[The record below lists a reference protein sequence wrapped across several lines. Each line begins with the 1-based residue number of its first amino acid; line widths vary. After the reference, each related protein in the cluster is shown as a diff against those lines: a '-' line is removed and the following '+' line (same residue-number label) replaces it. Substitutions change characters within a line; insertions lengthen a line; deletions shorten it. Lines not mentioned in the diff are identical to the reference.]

1 MGVALWLARAAKVHS
16 DRLIMRIS
24 VKITLGVCV
33 VAALVA
39 AVGFLTNLTDQ
50 DIQAQVEHLS
60 HSSLTQVVDAADMT
74 LAIQSG
80 HDGLHDLIS
89 LERRFKPPLTNQTL
103 AEIDRLKS
111 VVKSSLAS
119 FQRSLDPSRKRQA
132 ERWLFPGGNE
142 SQESAAKQAE
152 AVSGRYD
159 QLWTAFKLHNH
170 LVNQCLAMIDTDPAA
185 AEEFLSD
192 QLDAHFNE
200 KLLPLLHDQK
210 YNAQGDFSR
219 EVHSI
224 ERAVAAANVRNTIA
238 TLSALICALL
248 LGLFLSRSI
257 GRPLAELK
265 AAVLKIGQ
273 GRLDTRL
280 KARSRDEIG
289 VLAATF
295 NRMAEE
301 LQATTVSKAYV
312 DDIVESMSEMLIV
325 ADPDLRIRLAN
336 GAAAAQ
342 LGYTADELVG
352 RPLASLLGTRLEP
365 SGVKSPLE
373 SLVGTHELS
382 LTAKNGRLILVHWAG
397 SELRGAADELQGLV
411 CAALNI
417 AERKETEERLRASLD
432 EKEVLLKEVHHRVK
446 NNLQIIS
453 SLLALQARGNGDPEV
468 RRMFEESQ
476 GRIRSMALIHEQLYQ
491 SGELSRIDF
500 LEYVRRLCSYLIE
513 CTGDQD
519 GRVSLRLDVAAV
531 GLPLNLAI
539 PCGMILNELVSN
551 ALKHAFPG
559 GRRGTVSIGFES
571 RNGDYRLSVAD
582 DGVGTAAAEPPK
594 PGSLGLKVVDAL
606 VKQIGGA
613 MSVAIDRG
621 TKFRITFS
629 DAADRAMR
637 PQPEETP
644 AACSSRAE
652 AATDR
657 DVADVADGAELNSRA
672 AEPPRED
679 TPALAGVSGSSAP

>member
-1 MGVALWLARAAKVHS
+1 
-16 DRLIMRIS
+16 MRIS

-39 AVGFLTNLTDQ
+39 AVGFLTNVTDQ
-50 DIQAQVEHLS
+50 GIQAQVEHLS
-60 HSSLTQVVDAADMT
+60 RSSLIQVVDAADMM
-74 LAIQSG
+74 LAIQSS
-80 HDGLHDLIS
+80 HDALRDLIARQRS
-89 LERRFKPPLTNQTL
+89 LKPPLPPDLDPESNRL
-103 AEIDRLKS
+103 ADSVQKSLKS
-111 VVKSSLAS
+111 FKRNLDQSAQAARKS
-119 FQRSLDPSRKRQA
+119 
-132 ERWLFPGGNE
+132 FPGSDG
-142 SQESAAKQAE
+142 SDHLGAKQAE
-152 AVSGRYD
+152 TVIDRYQ
-159 QLWTAFKLHNH
+159 QLTTKLETHWKS
-170 LVNQCLAMIDTDPAA
+170 VNRCLELIKTDPQ
-185 AEEFLSD
+185 EGEKFFKKE
-192 QLDAHFNE
+192 LDTHLNDV
-200 KLLPLLHDQK
+200 LLPLVLDQK
-210 YNAQGDFSR
+210 FNAEADFSR

-224 ERAVAAANVRNTIA
+224 ERAVATANVRNTIA
-238 TLSALICALL
+238 TLSALIAALL

-257 GRPLAELK
+257 GKPLAELK

-289 VLAATF
+289 VLANTF
-295 NRMAEE
+295 NRMAEK

-325 ADPDLRIRLAN
+325 TDPELRIRLAN
-336 GAAAAQ
+336 GAALGQ
-342 LGYTADELVG
+342 LGYTGDELVD
-352 RPLASLLGTRLEP
+352 RPLASLLGPRLEP
-365 SGVKSPLE
+365 PGTKSPLE
-373 SLVGTHELS
+373 SLLGTHELS
-382 LTAKNGRLILVHWAG
+382 LTAKNGRLVLVHWAG
-397 SELRGAADELQGLV
+397 SELRGAAGELQGLV

-491 SGELSRIDF
+491 SGELSRVDF

-513 CTGDQD
+513 CSGDQD

-531 GLPLNLAI
+531 PLPLNLAI

-551 ALKHAFPG
+551 ALKHAFPA

-571 RNGDYRLSVAD
+571 RGGDYRLSVSD

-613 MSVAIDRG
+613 MSVTSDRG
-621 TKFRITFS
+621 TRFTITFS
-629 DAADRAMR
+629 DVADRPPR
-637 PQPEETP
+637 PH
-644 AACSSRAE
+644 SE
-652 AATDR
+652 AAPATTTGQCEADIEGHVT
-657 DVADVADGAELNSRA
+657 DVAEHVESNGREAK
-672 AEPPRED
+672 PPRDE
-679 TPALAGVSGSSAP
+679 TPALAGASGSSQP

>member
-1 MGVALWLARAAKVHS
+1 
-16 DRLIMRIS
+16 
-24 VKITLGVCV
+24 
-33 VAALVA
+33 
-39 AVGFLTNLTDQ
+39 
-50 DIQAQVEHLS
+50 
-60 HSSLTQVVDAADMT
+60 
-74 LAIQSG
+74 
-80 HDGLHDLIS
+80 
-89 LERRFKPPLTNQTL
+89 
-103 AEIDRLKS
+103 
-111 VVKSSLAS
+111 
-119 FQRSLDPSRKRQA
+119 
-132 ERWLFPGGNE
+132 
-142 SQESAAKQAE
+142 
-152 AVSGRYD
+152 
-159 QLWTAFKLHNH
+159 
-170 LVNQCLAMIDTDPAA
+170 
-185 AEEFLSD
+185 
-192 QLDAHFNE
+192 
-200 KLLPLLHDQK
+200 
-210 YNAQGDFSR
+210 
-219 EVHSI
+219 
-224 ERAVAAANVRNTIA
+224 
-238 TLSALICALL
+238 
-248 LGLFLSRSI
+248 
-257 GRPLAELK
+257 
-265 AAVLKIGQ
+265 
-273 GRLDTRL
+273 
-280 KARSRDEIG
+280 
-289 VLAATF
+289 
-295 NRMAEE
+295 MAEE

-336 GAAAAQ
+336 GAAVAQ

-397 SELRGAADELQGLV
+397 SELRGAAGELQGLV

-551 ALKHAFPG
+551 ALKHAFPS

-571 RNGDYRLSVAD
+571 RGDDYRLSVAD

-613 MSVAIDRG
+613 MSVASDRG

-629 DAADRAMR
+629 DAADRALR
-637 PQPEETP
+637 PQPEEKP
-644 AACSSRAE
+644 AASYSGAE

-657 DVADVADGAELNSRA
+657 EVADLADGAESNGRE

-679 TPALAGVSGSSAP
+679 TPALAGASGSSDPEFHPVVKEPS